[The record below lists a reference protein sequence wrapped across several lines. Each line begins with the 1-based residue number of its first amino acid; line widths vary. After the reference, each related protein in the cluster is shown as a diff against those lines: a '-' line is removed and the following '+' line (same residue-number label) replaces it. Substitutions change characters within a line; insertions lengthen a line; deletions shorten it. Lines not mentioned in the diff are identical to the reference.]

1 MEKKLFIVWYD
12 PEIKEVMNIEKE
24 HATKPLLE
32 QLGKEGIEVCEV
44 YEENLKKANELF
56 LANIEA
62 LKPSANIMPTSSDF
76 SSIVATHDLN
86 EDAPPKY
93 ESLDEAL
100 DSIEGKI
107 KVPNKKLH

>member
-12 PEIKEVMNIEKE
+12 PKIKEVMNIEKE

-32 QLGKEGIEVCEV
+32 QLSKEGIEVCEI

-56 LANIEA
+56 LTNIEA
-62 LKPSANIMPTSSDF
+62 LKPSANIMATSSDF
-76 SSIVATHDLN
+76 SSVAAMHDLN

-93 ESLDEAL
+93 AILDEAL
-100 DSIEGKI
+100 DAIEGNI
-107 KVPNKKLH
+107 RIPNKKLH